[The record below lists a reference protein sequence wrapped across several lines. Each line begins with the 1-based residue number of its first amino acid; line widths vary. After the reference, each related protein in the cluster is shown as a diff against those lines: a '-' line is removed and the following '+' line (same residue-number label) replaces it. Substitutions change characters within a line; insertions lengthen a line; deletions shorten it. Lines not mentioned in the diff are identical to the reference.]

1 MSGLDYGLQ
10 YARFHPDTEEHAER
24 MAAWL
29 RGELAPHLPAD
40 RAAPVVDVG
49 CGRGYAL
56 RALRALGYADL
67 AGVEASPA
75 QAERARAAGF
85 AVDVA
90 DDTEAWLR
98 ERPGRFGAALLLDV
112 LEHVPRER
120 QVALLAALRDAL
132 VPGGCLVVTVPN
144 ANAILASRWL
154 YDDFTHHASFTEG
167 SLAFVLASAGFE
179 RVAIG
184 AEKGLGLFPKRL
196 WRRSQRAAARK
207 YIVRWLW
214 LQVFK
219 AEMPDA
225 PIDAISFEL
234 NLKAVAYRA
243 RA

>member
-10 YARFHPDTEEHAER
+10 YARFHPDTEAHAER

-29 RGELAPHLPAD
+29 RGELASHLPAD

-56 RALRALGYADL
+56 RALRALGYTEL
-67 AGVEASPA
+67 AGVEASPQ
-75 QAERARAAGF
+75 QAEQARAAGF
-85 AVDVA
+85 AVDVT
-90 DDTEAWLR
+90 DDTEAWLHA
-98 ERPGRFGAALLLDV
+98 RPARFGAALLLDV

-120 QVALLAALRDAL
+120 QVALLAALP
-132 VPGGCLVVTVPN
+132 PGGCLVLTVPN

-167 SLAFVLASAGFE
+167 SLAFALANAGFE
-179 RVAIG
+179 RVAID
-184 AEKGLGLFPKRL
+184 AEKGLGSFPKRL
-196 WRRSQRAAARK
+196 WRRSHRVAARK

-214 LQVFK
+214 LQVYK
-219 AEMPDA
+219 AEMPEA
-225 PIDAISFEL
+225 PLDAISFEL